1 MKIGILTHQYI
12 NNYGAF
18 LQAWALREAIA
29 ELFPNDE
36 VQIIDYVNLKH
47 FIINAGGWFRFYKN
61 RESFKDWMEKIKLPR
76 TFAKARNQEMILS
89 KRCFNAKQINALD
102 FDCIIVGSDEV
113 WNYKDTKGNAAL
125 KFGEGLTC
133 KNLIAYAPSVGKTAA
148 DECVPEYVIRGIKKF
163 KKISARDDLT
173 EQLVCNITGTAP
185 ERVLDPTFLAEFPR
199 AELAAKKKPYI
210 LFYYCENLPHNIL
223 NQIFSYAKE
232 HGLAVYG
239 AGECDKRYSE
249 ITVNLMPFEWVEMFR
264 KNEIKSHHYIISFD
278 PRDSTENCLTGKRA
292 QELGL
297 EYAKANFPGHQALV
311 CTHMDGHNGSG
322 NIHVHIVIN
331 SLRKLDVP
339 QQPFMERP
347 IDCKAGYKHHV
358 TNEYLKHLQKS
369 LMDLCQREFLHQV
382 DLLSPSRTGVT
393 EAEYWAQRWLDEKK
407 QEIEEKGFTPNPTK
421 FQTQK
426 QLIRDAVAAAREKA
440 ISYEDFQEI
449 LQDEYDVFVKT
460 QRGRYSYLLPERNK
474 FISERSLGDSCK
486 RECLEGFFIQNAER
500 NLRYKEDPILIF
512 TTRTRLRL
520 VVDLQENVKAQENLA
535 YALKVKIS
543 NLQKM
548 AETLVWVQENNINDL
563 AELNDLCKTAQA
575 NAQAAYERLSQA
587 EDELYKTNEQ
597 IHYAG
602 QYLSTKEVQQ
612 QFAKAIFKKK
622 FRAEH
627 SKELDAY
634 AESVKY
640 FREENDGKLPSL
652 KSLKKRKEELIKEI
666 VEKKKAYAPLKEE
679 SRRLEIA
686 SDNVY
691 SIFRKTNEMKSD
703 LAWKR
708 EWEAKVREKARQE
721 QARQEQR
728 ARQPKRKK
736 RSYDMSL

>member
-1 MKIGILTHQYI
+1 M
-12 NNYGAF
+12 
-18 LQAWALREAIA
+18 AI
-29 ELFPNDE
+29 
-36 VQIIDYVNLKH
+36 LKH
-47 FIINAGGWFRFYKN
+47 IASKNPNYDAALEYLIFKYDELRKTPILDQNGNRIMRDEFYLNGLNCEPYSFDAACQQLN
-61 RESFKDWMEKIKLPR
+61 REYQK
-76 TFAKARNQEMILS
+76 NQ
-89 KRCFNAKQINALD
+89 N
-102 FDCIIVGSDEV
+102 
-113 WNYKDTKGNAAL
+113 
-125 KFGEGLTC
+125 
-133 KNLIAYAPSVGKTAA
+133 
-148 DECVPEYVIRGIKKF
+148 
-163 KKISARDDLT
+163 
-173 EQLVCNITGTAP
+173 
-185 ERVLDPTFLAEFPR
+185 
-199 AELAAKKKPYI
+199 
-210 LFYYCENLPHNIL
+210 
-223 NQIFSYAKE
+223 
-232 HGLAVYG
+232 
-239 AGECDKRYSE
+239 
-249 ITVNLMPFEWVEMFR
+249 

-393 EAEYWAQRWLDEKK
+393 EAEYWAQRRLDEKK
-407 QEIEEKGFTPNPTK
+407 QEIEKEGFTPNPTK

-440 ISYEDFQEI
+440 ISYEDFQNI
-449 LQDEYDVFVKT
+449 LQDEYDIFVKT
-460 QRGRYSYLLPERNK
+460 QRGRYSYLPPERNK
-474 FISERSLGDSCK
+474 FISERSLGESCK
-486 RECLEGFFIQNAER
+486 RECLEGFFVQNAEK

-563 AELNDLCKTAQA
+563 TELNDLCKTAQA

-602 QYLSTKEVQQ
+602 LHVINPEVLEFVGINADSVGKVGVDGKPVKVDLDRQLLKPLAGTGKMFCYDSPEYVKDMGTPERYYSVCKDCKEGRISAKNLKNKQ
-612 QFAKAIFKKK
+612 KAIFLDRDGTINKYVG
-622 FRAEH
+622 FLRNIDDFELIDGVAEAIRKINESGYLAVVVTNQPVVARGEVSFEELEEIH
-627 SKELDAY
+627 NKMETLLGKEGAYLDAIY
-634 AESVKY
+634 Y
-640 FREENDGKLPSL
+640 CPHI
-652 KSLKKRKEELIKEI
+652 KK
-666 VEKKKAYAPLKEE
+666 
-679 SRRLEIA
+679 
-686 SDNVY
+686 
-691 SIFRKTNEMKSD
+691 
-703 LAWKR
+703 
-708 EWEAKVREKARQE
+708 
-721 QARQEQR
+721 
-728 ARQPKRKK
+728 
-736 RSYDMSL
+736 

>member
-1 MKIGILTHQYI
+1 MATFKHISSK
-12 NNYGAF
+12 NANYGD
-18 LQAWALREAIA
+18 A
-29 ELFPNDE
+29 EKYL
-36 VQIIDYVNLKH
+36 
-47 FIINAGGWFRFYKN
+47 
-61 RESFKDWMEKIKLPR
+61 
-76 TFAKARNQEMILS
+76 TFAHDEFTMKPTLDADGRLVPREDYRISTLNCGEEDFAVACMRSNLRYGKNQ
-89 KRCFNAKQINALD
+89 KRED
-102 FDCIIVGSDEV
+102 V
-113 WNYKDTKGNAAL
+113 
-125 KFGEGLTC
+125 
-133 KNLIAYAPSVGKTAA
+133 
-148 DECVPEYVIRGIKKF
+148 
-163 KKISARDDLT
+163 
-173 EQLVCNITGTAP
+173 
-185 ERVLDPTFLAEFPR
+185 
-199 AELAAKKKPYI
+199 
-210 LFYYCENLPHNIL
+210 
-223 NQIFSYAKE
+223 
-232 HGLAVYG
+232 
-239 AGECDKRYSE
+239 
-249 ITVNLMPFEWVEMFR
+249 
-264 KNEIKSHHYIISFD
+264 KSHHYIISFD

-339 QQPFMERP
+339 KQPFMERP

-369 LMDLCQREFLHQV
+369 LMDLCRREFLHQV

-393 EAEYWAQRWLDEKK
+393 EAEYWAQRRLDEKK
-407 QEIEEKGFTPNPTK
+407 QKIETEGFTPNPAK
-421 FQTQK
+421 LQTQK

-440 ISYEDFQEI
+440 ISYEDFQDI
-449 LQDEYDVFVKT
+449 LQDEYNIFVKT
-460 QRGRYSYLLPERNK
+460 QRGRYSYLPPERNK
-474 FISERSLGDSCK
+474 FISERSLGESCK
-486 RECLEGFFIQNAER
+486 RECLEGFFVQNAEK
-500 NLRYKEDPILIF
+500 NLRYKEEPILIF

-520 VVDLQENVKAQENLA
+520 VVDLQENIKAQENLA

-563 AELNDLCKTAQA
+563 TELNDLCKTAQA

-587 EDELYKTNEQ
+587 EDELYKINEQ

-612 QFAKAIFKKK
+612 QFTKAIFKKK

-627 SKELDAY
+627 SKKLDAY

-652 KSLKKRKEELIKEI
+652 KSLKKRKEELTKEI
-666 VEKKKAYAPLKEE
+666 AERKKAYAPLREE

-691 SIFRKTNEMKSD
+691 SIFRKTDEMKSD

-728 ARQPKRKK
+728 ERQPKRKK

>member
-1 MKIGILTHQYI
+1 M
-12 NNYGAF
+12 
-18 LQAWALREAIA
+18 AI
-29 ELFPNDE
+29 
-36 VQIIDYVNLKH
+36 LKH
-47 FIINAGGWFRFYKN
+47 IASKSSNYSAALEYLIFKHDEFRKTPILDQNGNRIMRDEFYLDGLNCEPYSFDAACQQLN
-61 RESFKDWMEKIKLPR
+61 REY
-76 TFAKARNQEMILS
+76 Q
-89 KRCFNAKQINALD
+89 
-102 FDCIIVGSDEV
+102 
-113 WNYKDTKGNAAL
+113 
-125 KFGEGLTC
+125 
-133 KNLIAYAPSVGKTAA
+133 KNK
-148 DECVPEYVIRGIKKF
+148 
-163 KKISARDDLT
+163 
-173 EQLVCNITGTAP
+173 N
-185 ERVLDPTFLAEFPR
+185 
-199 AELAAKKKPYI
+199 
-210 LFYYCENLPHNIL
+210 
-223 NQIFSYAKE
+223 
-232 HGLAVYG
+232 
-239 AGECDKRYSE
+239 
-249 ITVNLMPFEWVEMFR
+249 
-264 KNEIKSHHYIISFD
+264 KNEVKSHHYIISFD

-339 QQPFMERP
+339 PQPFMERP

-369 LMDLCQREFLHQV
+369 LMDLCNREFLYQV
-382 DLLSPSRTGVT
+382 DLLAPSRTGVT
-393 EAEYWAQRWLDEKK
+393 EAEYWAQRRLDEKK
-407 QEIEEKGFTPNPTK
+407 QEIEKEGFTPNPTK

-426 QLIRDAVAAAREKA
+426 QVIRDAVAAAREKA
-440 ISYEDFQEI
+440 ISYEDFQDI
-449 LQDEYDVFVKT
+449 LQ
-460 QRGRYSYLLPERNK
+460 
-474 FISERSLGDSCK
+474 
-486 RECLEGFFIQNAER
+486 
-500 NLRYKEDPILIF
+500 
-512 TTRTRLRL
+512 
-520 VVDLQENVKAQENLA
+520 
-535 YALKVKIS
+535 
-543 NLQKM
+543 
-548 AETLVWVQENNINDL
+548 
-563 AELNDLCKTAQA
+563 
-575 NAQAAYERLSQA
+575 
-587 EDELYKTNEQ
+587 DELYKTNEQ

-612 QFAKAIFKKK
+612 QFGKAIFKKK

-652 KSLKKRKEELIKEI
+652 KSLKKRKEELTKEI
-666 VEKKKAYAPLKEE
+666 AERKKVYAPLREE
-679 SRRLEIA
+679 SWRLEIA

-728 ARQPKRKK
+728 ERQPKRKK